1 VSEDIL
7 LKLSLDVKTGIMEMS
22 MVDNTTAG
30 STANRVLYPLAMGI
44 SVVLEKA
51 PSLLYAAGTELYD
64 ADDAYIA
71 MDSDTKH

>member
-1 VSEDIL
+1 MSEDIL
-7 LKLSLDVKTGIMEMS
+7 LKLSLDVKTGIMERS
-22 MVDNTTAG
+22 MVDNTREG

-51 PSLLYAAGTELYD
+51 PSLLYDAGTELYD
-64 ADDAYIA
+64 TDDTYIV

>member
-1 VSEDIL
+1 
-7 LKLSLDVKTGIMEMS
+7 
-22 MVDNTTAG
+22 MVDNTREG

-51 PSLLYAAGTELYD
+51 PSLLYDAGTELYD
-64 ADDAYIA
+64 TDDTYIV

>member
-1 VSEDIL
+1 
-7 LKLSLDVKTGIMEMS
+7 